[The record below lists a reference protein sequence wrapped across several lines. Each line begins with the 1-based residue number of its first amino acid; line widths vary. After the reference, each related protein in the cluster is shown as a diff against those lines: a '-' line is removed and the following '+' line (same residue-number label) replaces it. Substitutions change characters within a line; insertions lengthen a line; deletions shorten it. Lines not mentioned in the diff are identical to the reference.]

1 MPLARN
7 LEFAPVN
14 KFTCDCSLS
23 FVFLSFIWFFARLFV
38 SLSRLTAAEAAAMI
52 KNGQT
57 IGLSGF
63 TPAGTA
69 KMVTAEVAKI
79 AEAEHAAGRPFK
91 ISIFTGAST
100 GQSTDGDLSNAHA
113 IDFRA
118 PYTTNPDFRKHVNM
132 NELNYSDLNLS
143 NMATQ
148 IRQGY
153 LGPVNWAIIEAC
165 AVEKVGD
172 KAHIYLTAAGGIA
185 PTVCRLATE
194 GIIIELNAFHE
205 RSGMGMHDVYE
216 IEDHPFRKPVMIC
229 HPGDRIGKPYIEV
242 DASRIIGVVE
252 GNVPDEARSFKDP
265 DPITTQIGQ
274 NVADFLVAN
283 MKCGKI
289 PPTFLNLQSGVG
301 SGANAVL
308 GALGHS
314 TEVPNFN
321 IYTEVLQDAPVQL
334 MREGRVLSASACS
347 LTVTNEC
354 MKGIYRDMDFFRD
367 KLVLRPSEI
376 SNNPEVIARIG
387 VCSLNTAIEVDLYG
401 HVNSTKICGTK
412 MMNGIGGSADFTNNA
427 YLSIFTCGSTTKGGA
442 ISSIVPFASHIDH
455 TNHFVDAVITE
466 YGVADLRHKSDMQKS
481 VELIKVAHPDYRP
494 MLMDY
499 LKYAEKGGGH
509 THHCLS
515 AAFAMHDTFLRK
527 GDMRLTDWAEYV
539 K

>member
-1 MPLARN
+1 M
-7 LEFAPVN
+7 
-14 KFTCDCSLS
+14 S
-23 FVFLSFIWFFARLFV
+23 FNRI
-38 SLSRLTAAEAAAMI
+38 TAAEAAALV

-69 KMVTAEVAKI
+69 KMVTAEIAKI
-79 AEAEHAAGRPFK
+79 AEAEHAEGRPYK

-100 GQSTDGDLSNAHA
+100 GQSTDGALANAQA

-118 PYTTNPDFRKHVNM
+118 PYTTNPDFRKHVNL

-165 AVEKVGD
+165 AVEKVGN

-205 RSGMGMHDVYE
+205 RSGMGIHDVYE
-216 IEDHPFRKPVMIC
+216 IQDHPFRTPIMITKPS
-229 HPGDRIGKPYIEV
+229 DRIGKPYIEV
-242 DASRIIGVVE
+242 DADRIVGVVE

-274 NVADFLVAN
+274 NVADFLLAN

-308 GALGHS
+308 GALGQCP
-314 TEVPNFN
+314 EVPNFN
-321 IYTEVLQDAPVQL
+321 IYTEVLQDAPIEL

-354 MKGIYRDMDFFRD
+354 MKGIYRDMDFFKD

-455 TNHFVDAVITE
+455 TNHFVNAVITE
-466 YGVADLRHKSDMQKS
+466 YGVADLRHKSDMQKAE
-481 VELIKVAHPDYRP
+481 ELIKVAHPDYRP
-494 MLMDY
+494 MLRDY
-499 LKYAEKGGGH
+499 LKFAEKTSGH

-527 GDMRLTDWAEYV
+527 GDMRLTDWGEYV